1 MLDIPKRFPGS
12 VMATCDE
19 SGCRASVRVDA
30 MSLDDAR
37 AKLKAANWLERHVKG
52 KGPKGHHWAC
62 PACNPLLRPR
72 STLMGPSVGIG
83 GLRPGAK

>member
-37 AKLKAANWLERHVKG
+37 AKLEAMNWMKG
-52 KGPKGHHWAC
+52 KGAEGVHWAC
-62 PACNPLLRPR
+62 PSRKPLLKPR
-72 STLMGPSVGIG
+72 ATSTGPSVWADR
-83 GLRPGAK
+83 LRPGTK